1 MAELLPCPFCGGEP
15 YDYAIEPHSHSPALR
30 GLGIPD
36 HAGSH
41 VIECGCG
48 AGLIADTHAEVA
60 TMWNRR
66 ATPAEGAQSQRGIM
80 KKLQR
85 ALSSIEEACVYSPHR
100 ENGSWDESLAQLIHR
115 HARLLS
121 AERSDKG
128 SLAALGEQGK

>member
-60 TMWNRR
+60 TVWNRR
-66 ATPAEGAQSQRGIM
+66 ATPAEGAQSQDAQDARRYRAFFESGLPVCFRGD
-80 KKLQR
+80 
-85 ALSSIEEACVYSPHR
+85 EFYSKT
-100 ENGSWDESLAQLIHR
+100 ECD
-115 HARLLS
+115 S
-121 AERSDKG
+121 AIDAAIERSDKG